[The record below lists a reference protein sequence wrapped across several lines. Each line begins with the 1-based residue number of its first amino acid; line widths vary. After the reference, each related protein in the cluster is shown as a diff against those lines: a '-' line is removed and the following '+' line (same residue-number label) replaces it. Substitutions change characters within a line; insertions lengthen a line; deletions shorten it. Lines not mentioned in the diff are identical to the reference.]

1 MGTFINEIIGQNT
14 YLKTLC
20 NGVRRPNNHVTLSK
34 GIITTHALMPSLK
47 DDNSLR
53 YGILIGSISN
63 IV

>member
-20 NGVRRPNNHVTLSK
+20 YGVRRPNNHVKLSK
-34 GIITTHALMPSLK
+34 GIITMHAPMPSLK

-53 YGILIGSISN
+53 YGIVIRSISN